1 MQGTRVIAPQDAEQS
16 DDAIGR
22 AAASSHHR
30 QLFSAVS
37 LPIEV
42 QLHVEGSRRYA
53 GAPFSTIDE
62 HTHIKIRRYTS
73 TRYFQP
79 GQHVACVSL
88 SNIEVHPDS
97 RRRGHARQT
106 LRTLRKA
113 CSDNNAVLVVENV
126 VSSHMH
132 TLCEQLGGAALF
144 GSRAG
149 VKGCNYWLPP
159 TKGSAWEDFAVAA

>member
-1 MQGTRVIAPQDAEQS
+1 MQNSPMMRLAALLLLATTANCFPQSAFQLK
-16 DDAIGR
+16 
-22 AAASSHHR
+22 SSSMSKAVGVMPEH
-30 QLFSAVS
+30 LSA
-37 LPIEV
+37 
-42 QLHVEGSRRYA
+42 
-53 GAPFSTIDE
+53 TIDE

-73 TRYFQP
+73 TRYLLP